1 MRGIRPFLIGIAS
14 ALSIS
19 SYAQATATS
28 PEPSS
33 ICRDAAAIAESLS
46 ETPTHLLHAIAL
58 TESGTYREEAKTR
71 VAWPWTINAEG
82 IGHYFDTKQ
91 EAIEHVR
98 TLIRSG
104 IYSIDVGCMQVNLMY
119 HPQAFKNLHE
129 AFDPVTNIA
138 YATSFLTSLKEA
150 HGSWGAAVR
159 RYHSGNEARN
169 TRYRGKVH
177 QEWTAL
183 HQAGTAPIDEN
194 QSLSQDATQDP
205 NLADASETGETYFGL
220 SHWPPRDYAKQV
232 MAEHYARAVS
242 MSPTLP
248 TASASGSRASPP
260 IALELP

>member
-1 MRGIRPFLIGIAS
+1 MRGIRLFLVGIAS

-28 PEPSS
+28 LEPSS
-33 ICRDAAAIAESLS
+33 ICRDAAAIAETLS
-46 ETPTHLLHAIAL
+46 ETPSHLLHAIAL
-58 TESGTYREEAKTR
+58 TESGTYRKEAKTR

-82 IGHYFDTKQ
+82 VGHYFDTKQ

-119 HPQAFKNLHE
+119 HPDAFESLHD

-138 YATSFLTSLKEA
+138 YATSFLNNLKEA

-169 TRYRGKVH
+169 TAYRSKVH
-177 QEWTAL
+177 KEWVAL
-183 HQAGTAPIDEN
+183 HNQVPIQAFN
-194 QSLSQDATQDP
+194 QEPKQERLQDLPQKP
-205 NLADASETGETYFGL
+205 LEEPPEEKQADAEEAQKGEGYFGL
-220 SHWPPRDYAKQV
+220 SHWPPRNYAKQV

-242 MSPTLP
+242 MAPTQQNSP
-248 TASASGSRASPP
+248 
-260 IALELP
+260 